1 MGQPITV
8 TARPGASPSIR
19 LFDLNR
25 SLTGMEIERYHTVGD
40 TKGDRPPDVLAR
52 RLFAL
57 GATKVTVYSSV
68 VTVEAPP
75 ERWDAMLPEVTHT
88 IEHLFLYYGDD
99 AGWSPEALGQALGVV
114 EPLHPD
120 PDELGGDIEAREQLL
135 A

>member
-52 RLFAL
+52 RLFDL
-57 GATKVTVYSSV
+57 GATQVTIYSSAVTVQ
-68 VTVEAPP
+68 APP
-75 ERWDAMLPEVTHT
+75 VILEHRVVCACRNTSRRRRSPMTFRWRCQKERMC
-88 IEHLFLYYGDD
+88 
-99 AGWSPEALGQALGVV
+99 SC
-114 EPLHPD
+114 
-120 PDELGGDIEAREQLL
+120 EARVP
-135 A
+135 

>member
-1 MGQPITV
+1 MGQEITV
-8 TARPGASPSIR
+8 TALHGASPSVM

-25 SLTGMEIERYHTVGD
+25 SLTGMAIERYASAD
-40 TKGDRPPDVLAR
+40 AIRGDRPPDVLAR
-52 RLFAL
+52 RLFGL

-99 AGWSPEALGQALGVV
+99 AGWSPEALGQAA
-114 EPLHPD
+114 PD
-120 PDELGGDIEAREQLL
+120 PNSDGAASTTTTTAGPAEAPE